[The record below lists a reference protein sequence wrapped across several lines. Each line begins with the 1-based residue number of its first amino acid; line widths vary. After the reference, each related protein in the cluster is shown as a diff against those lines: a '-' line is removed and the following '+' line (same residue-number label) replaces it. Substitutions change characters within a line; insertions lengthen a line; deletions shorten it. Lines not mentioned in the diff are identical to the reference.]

1 MHVILHVLVV
11 TSVSDPNLRVL
22 PDERFE
28 TSTQFLYTYFLNP
41 SRWSGLRRWHKTLGV
56 APFARCNDRRAV
68 V

>member
-28 TSTQFLYTYFLNP
+28 TSTQFLYTF
-41 SRWSGLRRWHKTLGV
+41 
-56 APFARCNDRRAV
+56 F
-68 V
+68 